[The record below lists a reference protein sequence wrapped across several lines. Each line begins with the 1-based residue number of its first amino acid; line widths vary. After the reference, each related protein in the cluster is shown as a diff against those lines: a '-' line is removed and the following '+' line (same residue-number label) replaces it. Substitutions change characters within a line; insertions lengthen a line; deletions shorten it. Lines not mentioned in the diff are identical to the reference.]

1 MQTEPP
7 QLFVVNFYG
16 GQSGPVFTALRING
30 CCFELKMRKNMVER
44 GSEITVVRTDTDGV
58 LQPLCGGTLIREFR
72 WSPQPAPDSCGRT
85 LLQ

>member
-30 CCFELKMRKNMVER
+30 CFFELKMRKNMVVQFA
-44 GSEITVVRTDTDGV
+44 S
-58 LQPLCGGTLIREFR
+58 GTLGGVTRSHR
-72 WSPQPAPDSCGRT
+72 AVAQNT
-85 LLQ
+85 Q